1 MSNVIINL
9 TRKKTLTFK
18 ALTSCNKSKY
28 FQNSESIL
36 KCSIDGEDMFDASFL
51 VSFHFSS
58 VLNQLFILDPKI
70 TPFLVFDEIGIWLQ
84 PSSHNCC
91 SGYGIKSCINLLEL
105 WESYLHFWYSKFPE
119 FLFWIVVKSSIFLG
133 HSILSRTKF
142 QQLRHF
148 PKLVTPTLLIVWGHV
163 NTHWKVDIVLYNFD
177 IQLPVRS
184 SHTSIRF
191 TFSDCCL

>member
-70 TPFLVFDEIGIWLQ
+70 TPFLVFDEIGI
-84 PSSHNCC
+84 
-91 SGYGIKSCINLLEL
+91 
-105 WESYLHFWYSKFPE
+105 
-119 FLFWIVVKSSIFLG
+119 
-133 HSILSRTKF
+133 
-142 QQLRHF
+142 
-148 PKLVTPTLLIVWGHV
+148 
-163 NTHWKVDIVLYNFD
+163 
-177 IQLPVRS
+177 
-184 SHTSIRF
+184 
-191 TFSDCCL
+191 